1 MDSND
6 LTLLEKLGVEGVLAE
21 MAKGDGRLGRPG
33 SPIREEVNHWL
44 TAKMLARQ
52 EASSAAN
59 LSIARSANKIAIA
72 AIILSTITAI
82 IVAVIQFK

>member
-1 MDSND
+1 
-6 LTLLEKLGVEGVLAE
+6 
-21 MAKGDGRLGRPG
+21 
-33 SPIREEVNHWL
+33 
-44 TAKMLARQ
+44 MLARQ

-59 LSIARSANKIAIA
+59 LSIVRSANKIAIA